1 VLAIEF
7 ERNRHPHQPG
17 MNGSESSGST

>member
-1 VLAIEF
+1 VRVIEF

>member
-1 VLAIEF
+1 VRVIEI